1 MVIMDKS
8 GNIVWYPGHKI
19 KKKTVFNFFKKKV
32 ESI

>member
-19 KKKTVFNFFKKKV
+19 KKKKTVFNFFKK
-32 ESI
+32 S

>member
-19 KKKTVFNFFKKKV
+19 KKKKQFLIFLKK
-32 ESI
+32 S